1 MADSWSSSSSVD
13 LHLTWRGEGGSRGL
27 SAVLRTAIR
36 DGRLV
41 PGAEMPS
48 TRVLATELGV
58 ARGTVTRAYGDLAA
72 EGYLHSAQG
81 APTTVARIAAPP
93 AHPVPVRPRPWL
105 GDAARW
111 DLMPGRPD
119 LSSFPRTVWGAAVR
133 SVLSSAPSETFG
145 YADVGGAWPLR
156 EALAGY
162 LGRTRGVLVDPDRVL
177 VCGGFS
183 HAVATA
189 SGVLRDV
196 GVQRVAFENPSLSV
210 FRDLVAAHGMR
221 IQPVPVDDLGI
232 RVADI
237 DAPAVVV
244 TPAHQFPTGVTLAP
258 RRRAELIGWAAD
270 TDGLVIEDDY
280 DGEFRFDGQQ
290 VGAVQ
295 AMAPEHVVY
304 TGTVSKTLA
313 PALRIGWLVPPRSLV
328 DRFRDVLTRG
338 GWRPPILEQLALAAM
353 LENGDYD
360 RHVRRRR
367 RCYRD
372 RRQRLCAA
380 LNAAGLPDGVRASG
394 IAAGLQT
401 TVLTPGIPEAVMRA
415 AARRHDVSVAYLSQF
430 WMGSAPGPEGVVI
443 GYSTPADHA
452 FTPALEAFLAALR
465 SAADAPAEVPTDA
478 ARELTGPRR

>member
-1 MADSWSSSSSVD
+1 MEDSWSSSSSVD

-27 SAVLRTAIR
+27 TAALREAIR

-41 PGAEMPS
+41 AGAELPS
-48 TRVLATELGV
+48 TRVLAAELGV
-58 ARGTVTRAYGDLAA
+58 ARGTVTRAYGDLTA
-72 EGYLHSAQG
+72 EGYLRTTQG

-93 AHPVPVRPRPWL
+93 RHPAPTRPRPWL

-119 LSSFPRTVWGAAVR
+119 LSSFPRALWAAAMR
-133 SVLSSAPSETFG
+133 SVLSEAASEAFG
-145 YADVGGAWPLR
+145 YGDVGGAWPLR

-162 LGRTRGVLVDPDRVL
+162 LGRTRGVVVDPDRVL

-183 HAVATA
+183 HAVATTT
-189 SGVLRDV
+189 GVLRDRGV
-196 GVQRVAFENPSLSV
+196 GRVAFENPSLSV
-210 FRDLVAAHGMR
+210 FRDLVASHGMD
-221 IQPVPVDDLGI
+221 IQPVQVDELGI
-232 RVADI
+232 RVAAI

-258 RRRAELIGWAAD
+258 GRRAELIAWAGD
-270 TDGLVIEDDY
+270 TGGLVVEDDY

-290 VGAVQ
+290 VGALQ
-295 AMAPEHVVY
+295 SMAPEQVVY

-313 PALRIGWLVPPRSLV
+313 PALRIGWIVPPHALV
-328 DRFRDVLTRG
+328 DHFRDALTRG
-338 GWRPPILEQLALAAM
+338 GWRPPILEQLALTVM

-367 RCYRD
+367 RVYRD
-372 RRQRLCAA
+372 RRRRLCAA
-380 LNAAGLPDGVRASG
+380 LLESGLPGTVSASG

-415 AARRHDVSVAYLSQF
+415 AARRHDVSVAYPSSF
-430 WMGSAPGPEGVVI
+430 WMGPGPGPDGVVV

-452 FTPALEAFLAALR
+452 FTPALEALLAALR
-465 SAADAPAEVPTDA
+465 SAAS
-478 ARELTGPRR
+478 